1 MGVDGRLVQPR
12 SFPDGEEQGHRFTGP
27 QRTGILPAGKVE
39 KFRSMGQGPRDS
51 SISLVATEEIE
62 ELDEIL
68 EMGYLKKDSS
78 GQYAAGLHLASA
90 GWFFLDSENRK
101 M

>member
-12 SFPDGEEQGHRFTGP
+12 SFPDGEEQGHRFSGP
-27 QRTGILPAGKVE
+27 QRTGILPAAKSCV
-39 KFRSMGQGPRDS
+39 QIHGPRKDS
-51 SISLVATEEIE
+51 SSQLVATEEIE